1 MAHTAR
7 LLLTVAFLGGFLALP
22 ETHAQAQAPAPRT
35 APGAP
40 APAVQPDIAQLVG
53 DLPAPLPGTQALTPD
68 TGWEPEF
75 LRSLPR
81 PPDQPGSL
89 LQPPPSI
96 TPPQPNLERFF
107 VHDQI
112 LDPPQWPKTG
122 WFSDVSID
130 IIHPHV
136 FGNQWKAM
144 ATTSAGRSVNVATG
158 VAQLAWTVA
167 PRVELG
173 YRLPSGFGEFS
184 LSDRGFY
191 TDGSG
196 SFSGPAGNFT
206 RTSHLGVNYTDMD
219 YASREYTPWEN
230 WTMKWRFGIRVAYT
244 WLDSTVSQPF
254 NVAAAGNG
262 VYADRAVN
270 YTAGAGP
277 HIGVGLDHNFAQPG
291 LSFLTNVDLADTFT
305 RIRQRFSTATTTLT
319 PAGNPAR
326 GEFKENF
333 WNEVPILNFKVGLG
347 YQPPNY
353 PNIHLYAGYVY
364 EFWWQ
369 TGTESNTARSHLFMD
384 NMGVTL
390 SAALD
395 F

>member
-7 LLLTVAFLGGFLALP
+7 LLLTVAFLGGILALP
-22 ETHAQAQAPAPRT
+22 EAHAQAPAPRT
-35 APGAP
+35 ALETP
-40 APAVQPDIAQLVG
+40 APAAQPDISQLVG
-53 DLPAPLPGTQALTPD
+53 DLPAPLPGTEAITSDEAWQP
-68 TGWEPEF
+68 GF
-75 LRSLPR
+75 LRSMPH
-81 PPDQPGSL
+81 PPDQPRSL
-89 LQPPPSI
+89 FQPTTPVIAPPE
-96 TPPQPNLERFF
+96 LEHYF
-107 VHDQI
+107 VHDPL

-122 WFSDVSID
+122 WFSSVLID

-136 FGNQWKAM
+136 FGNQWKA
-144 ATTSAGRSVNVATG
+144 TVVTSAGRPVNVATG

-167 PRVELG
+167 PRVEVG
-173 YRLPSGFGEFS
+173 YRLPSGFGEFAV
-184 LSDRGFY
+184 SDRGFY
-191 TDGSG
+191 TDGTG
-196 SFSGPAGNFT
+196 PFSGPAGNFT

-219 YASREYTPWEN
+219 YASREFTPWVN
-230 WTMKWRFGIRVAYT
+230 WTMKWRAGVRVAYT
-244 WLDSTVSQPF
+244 WIDSTVSRPF
-254 NVAAAGNG
+254 NVASAGNG

-277 HIGVGLDHNFAQPG
+277 HFGIALDHNLTQPG
-291 LSFLTNVDLADTFT
+291 LSFLTSLDIADTFT

-319 PAGNPAR
+319 PAGTPAK

-333 WNEVPILNFKVGLG
+333 WNEVPILNFRVGLG

-353 PNIHLYAGYVY
+353 PNIHFYAGYVY

-369 TGTESNTARSHLFMD
+369 VGTESNTARSHLFFD
-384 NMGVTL
+384 NQGVTL

>member
-1 MAHTAR
+1 
-7 LLLTVAFLGGFLALP
+7 
-22 ETHAQAQAPAPRT
+22 
-35 APGAP
+35 
-40 APAVQPDIAQLVG
+40 
-53 DLPAPLPGTQALTPD
+53 
-68 TGWEPEF
+68 
-75 LRSLPR
+75 
-81 PPDQPGSL
+81 
-89 LQPPPSI
+89 
-96 TPPQPNLERFF
+96 
-107 VHDQI
+107 
-112 LDPPQWPKTG
+112 
-122 WFSDVSID
+122 
-130 IIHPHV
+130 
-136 FGNQWKAM
+136 
-144 ATTSAGRSVNVATG
+144 VNVTTG
-158 VAQLAWTVA
+158 VARLDWTVA
-167 PRVELG
+167 PRLELG

-191 TDGSG
+191 SDGSG
-196 SFSGPAGNFT
+196 PFSGPAGNFT

-219 YASREYTPWEN
+219 YASREYTPWES
-230 WTMKWRFGIRVAYT
+230 WTMKWRAGVRVAYT

-277 HIGVGLDHNFAQPG
+277 HFGVGLDHNFAQPG
-291 LSFLTNVDLADTFT
+291 LSFLTNLDIADTFT

-333 WNEVPILNFKVGLG
+333 WNEVPILNFRVGLG

-353 PNIHLYAGYVY
+353 PNIHFYAGYVY

-384 NMGVTL
+384 NQGVTL

>member
-7 LLLTVAFLGGFLALP
+7 LLLTVAFLGGILALP
-22 ETHAQAQAPAPRT
+22 ETHAQAPAPRT
-35 APGAP
+35 APETP
-40 APAVQPDIAQLVG
+40 APAAQPDIAQLVG
-53 DLPAPLPGTQALTPD
+53 ELPAPLPGTEVLAPQK
-68 TGWEPEF
+68 GWEPEF

-81 PPDQPGSL
+81 PPDQPRSL
-89 LQPPPSI
+89 LQPAPPI
-96 TPPQPNLERFF
+96 GPQPPNLERYF
-107 VHDQI
+107 I
-112 LDPPQWPKTG
+112 LDPVLDPPNWPKVG
-122 WFSDVSID
+122 WFTDVQID

-136 FGNQWKAM
+136 FGNQWKAT
-144 ATTSAGRSVNVATG
+144 AVTSAGRSVNIATG
-158 VAQLAWTVA
+158 VAQLQWTVA
-167 PRVELG
+167 PRLELG

-184 LSDRGFY
+184 VSDRGFY

-196 SFSGPAGNFT
+196 PFSGPAGNFT

-219 YASREYTPWEN
+219 YASREYTQWPN
-230 WTMKWRFGIRVAYT
+230 FTLKWRAGVRVAYT

-262 VYADRAVN
+262 VYADRAIN

-277 HIGVGLDHNFAQPG
+277 HFGVALDHNFTQPG
-291 LSFLTNVDLADTFT
+291 LFFLTNLDIADTFT

-319 PAGNPAR
+319 PAGAPAR
-326 GEFKENF
+326 GEFTEAF
-333 WNEVPILNFKVGLG
+333 WNSVPILNFRVGLG
-347 YQPPNY
+347 YRPPNY
-353 PNIHLYAGYVY
+353 PNLHFYAGYVY

-384 NMGVTL
+384 NQGVTL
-390 SAALD
+390 SAGLD